1 MTSTKV
7 IYFIAAVVP
16 FGCVALALL
25 AVCHALRQRR
35 NLVQVPA
42 TDRTTRNH
50 SNFDAGSCGRNPLFQ
65 QGRCLVVR

>member
-7 IYFIAAVVP
+7 LYFIAAVVP
-16 FGCVALALL
+16 FGCVALALF

-35 NLVQVPA
+35 ALVPA
-42 TDRTTRNH
+42 RDRTTRNR